1 MGEGHNNNKKC
12 GDDQMLVKL
21 TNSVHG
27 INRNYSK
34 CFPKTQCK
42 CANIEKELNDNA
54 AHMPGAKVKILQ
66 CGLQKEDAKKK
77 ETDEDGKA
85 DEDDT
90 QKETDEDEQAGGDD
104 TQKKTDEVKQA
115 DE

>member
-34 CFPKTQCK
+34 CFPQTQCK

-54 AHMPGAKVKILQ
+54 AHMPGAKVKVECITKMSSECKAAL
-66 CGLQKEDAKKK
+66 KELEDEEKKMGKIMKKK
-77 ETDEDGKA
+77 VITITKSA
-85 DEDDT
+85 
-90 QKETDEDEQAGGDD
+90 
-104 TQKKTDEVKQA
+104 
-115 DE
+115 